1 MPAYSPRIVDA
12 ELLEL
17 LASAGAVV
25 IEGPK
30 ACGKTM
36 TASQLAASRV
46 LLDLDQ
52 SARQVLAV
60 DPGLLLEGARPRL
73 LDEWQVAPELWNQV
87 RRAVDDA
94 DQPGQFLLTG
104 SAVPADDA
112 SRHTGAGRFS
122 FLRMRP
128 MSLFETGASS
138 GAVSLH
144 QLFAGHGPAVAD
156 PRLSVRDLSALIARG
171 GWPAQQERSLK
182 AASRA
187 ARDYLEQVRQV
198 DLSRVGD
205 RSRDPVRV
213 GTLLRSLG
221 RHCATEAK
229 LSTLA
234 ADAGGADGP
243 LDGRTVTDYLQSLER
258 LMVIEDQPAW
268 APHLRSRARLRKAP
282 KRHFVDPSL
291 ALAATGASAE
301 RLLDD
306 FEWFGQVFESLV
318 IRDLRVLSQ
327 PLGGEVLHYRD
338 DYGIEVDAI
347 VQLRDGRWAAVEIKL
362 GEGQVDA
369 AATNLKRFAEQ
380 IDSERSGS
388 PAFLAVICG
397 KGYGYGRADGVV
409 VVPVG
414 VLGP

>member
-1 MPAYSPRIVDA
+1 MPAYSPRIVDGELR
-12 ELLEL
+12 ELLE
-17 LASAGAVV
+17 SAGAVV

-36 TASQLAASRV
+36 TASQQAASSV
-46 LLDLDQ
+46 LLDIDQ
-52 SARQVLAV
+52 AARQVLAV
-60 DPGLLLEGARPRL
+60 EPRLVLEGARPRL

-87 RRAVDDA
+87 RRAVDA
-94 DQPGQFLLTG
+94 SDQPGQFLLTG

-112 SRHTGAGRFS
+112 SRHTGAGRFG

-128 MSLFETGASS
+128 MSLFESGVSN
-138 GAVSLH
+138 GAVSLR
-144 QLFAGHGPAVAD
+144 QLFAGEVQAVAD
-156 PRLSVRDLSALIARG
+156 PGMSVQDLTALIARG
-171 GWPAQQERSLK
+171 GWPAQQGRPLK

-198 DLSRVGD
+198 DISRVDD
-205 RSRDPVRV
+205 RRRDPARV
-213 GTLLRSLG
+213 GALLRSLG

-243 LDGRTVTDYLQSLER
+243 LDERTVTDYLQALER
-258 LMVIEDQPAW
+258 LMVIEDQAAW

-291 ALAATGASAE
+291 ALAATGAAPE
-301 RLLDD
+301 RLLQD
-306 FEWFGQVFESLV
+306 FEWFGLLFESLV

-327 PLGGEVLHYRD
+327 FLDGEVLHYRD
-338 DYGIEVDAI
+338 DYGVEVDAI
-347 VQLRDGRWAAVEIKL
+347 VQLRDGRWGAIEIKL
-362 GEGQVDA
+362 GEGQVEQA
-369 AATNLKRFAEQ
+369 AANLKRFSEQ
-380 IDSERSGS
+380 IDSQRSGS

-397 KGYGYGRADGVV
+397 KGYGYPRADGVV

-414 VLGP
+414 ALGP

>member
-1 MPAYSPRIVDA
+1 VDA

-36 TASQLAASRV
+36 TASRQAASRV
-46 LLDLDQ
+46 LLDIDQ

-122 FLRMRP
+122 VLRMRP

-138 GAVSLH
+138 GMVSLH
-144 QLFAGHGPAVAD
+144 QLFAGQAPAVAD
-156 PRLSVRDLSALIARG
+156 PGLSVRDLSALIARG
-171 GWPAQQERSLK
+171 GWPAQQDRSLK

-198 DLSRVGD
+198 DLSRVG
-205 RSRDPVRV
+205 
-213 GTLLRSLG
+213 
-221 RHCATEAK
+221 
-229 LSTLA
+229 
-234 ADAGGADGP
+234 
-243 LDGRTVTDYLQSLER
+243 
-258 LMVIEDQPAW
+258 
-268 APHLRSRARLRKAP
+268 P
-282 KRHFVDPSL
+282 KP
-291 ALAATGASAE
+291 
-301 RLLDD
+301 
-306 FEWFGQVFESLV
+306 
-318 IRDLRVLSQ
+318 
-327 PLGGEVLHYRD
+327 
-338 DYGIEVDAI
+338 
-347 VQLRDGRWAAVEIKL
+347 
-362 GEGQVDA
+362 
-369 AATNLKRFAEQ
+369 
-380 IDSERSGS
+380 
-388 PAFLAVICG
+388 
-397 KGYGYGRADGVV
+397 
-409 VVPVG
+409 
-414 VLGP
+414 